1 MSFLLEVLSQGLGYS
16 ILALGVLLTYQVLDY
31 SDLTVEGSFPLGA
44 AVSAILIVNGWNPF
58 AALVAAFIAG
68 VLAGYITGFLHIK
81 FKISS
86 LLSGILVMTGLY
98 SINLIVAG
106 NQSMIALFA
115 YDTIFSYGN
124 TIAASMEGGAA
135 MLIKQW
141 WPVIIL
147 LVLVIGMKLLM
158 DWFLQTKYGFLMRIA
173 GDNPQL
179 IATLG
184 KDIGAIKM
192 TGLAISNGYAA
203 LSGAIISQYIRSFD
217 VQLGAGMI
225 VLGLAS
231 VIMGLTLFKR
241 FKYVGFTTSVIFGA
255 ITYRL
260 AIAAALNAGLPPSYL
275 KLIMS
280 IIFIAVLVLGN
291 GVFGKFFKRSMKE

>member
-1 MSFLLEVLSQGLGYS
+1 MSFLLDVLAQGLGYS
-16 ILALGVLLTYQVLDY
+16 ILAIGVLLTYQVLDY

-44 AVSAILIVNGWNPF
+44 AVSAILITMGWNPF
-58 AALVAAFIAG
+58 LALIMAFIAG
-68 VLAGYITGFLHIK
+68 AIAGYITGILHVK

-86 LLSGILVMTGLY
+86 LLSGILVMTALY

-115 YDTIFSYGN
+115 YDTIFSYGKDLATLTN
-124 TIAASMEGGAA
+124 MPI
-135 MLIKQW
+135 IKEL
-141 WPVIIL
+141 WPVLILIII
-147 LVLVIGMKLLM
+147 VLIMKLLM

-179 IATLG
+179 VTTLG
-184 KDIGAIKM
+184 KDLGAIKLN
-192 TGLAISNGYAA
+192 GLAIGNGYAA
-203 LSGAIISQYIRSFD
+203 LSGAVISQYIRSFD

-231 VIMGLTLFKR
+231 VIMGITLFKR
-241 FKYVGFTTSVIFGA
+241 SKYIGFTTSVIFGA

-260 AIAAALNAGLPPSYL
+260 AIAAALNAGLPPAYL

-280 IIFIAVLVLGN
+280 IIFILVLVLGN

>member
-1 MSFLLEVLSQGLGYS
+1 MSFLLDVLAQGLGYS
-16 ILALGVLLTYQVLDY
+16 MLAIGVLLTYQVLDY

-44 AVSAILIVNGWNPF
+44 AVSAILITMGWNPF
-58 AALVAAFIAG
+58 LVLIMAFIAG
-68 VLAGYITGFLHIK
+68 CIAGYATGILHVK

-115 YDTIFSYGN
+115 YDTIFSYGS
-124 TIAASMEGGAA
+124 TISELFGGAA
-135 MLIKQW
+135 MIKEL
-141 WPVIIL
+141 WPVIVLIAI
-147 LVLVIGMKLLM
+147 VLVMKLLM
-158 DWFLQTKYGFLMRIA
+158 DWFLQSKYGFLMRIA

-179 IATLG
+179 VTTLG
-184 KDIGAIKM
+184 KDLGIIKLN
-192 TGLAISNGYAA
+192 GLAIANGYAA
-203 LSGAIISQYIRSFD
+203 LSGAVISQYIRSFD

-231 VIMGLTLFKR
+231 VIMGITLFKR
-241 FKYVGFTTSVIFGA
+241 SKYIGFTTSVVLGA

-260 AIAAALNAGLPPSYL
+260 AIAAALNAGLPPAYL

-280 IIFIAVLVLGN
+280 VIFIIVLVLGN
-291 GVFGKFFKRSMKE
+291 GAFGKFFKRSMKG

>member
-1 MSFLLEVLSQGLGYS
+1 MSFLLDVLAQGLGYS
-16 ILALGVLLTYQVLDY
+16 ILAIGVLLTYQVLDY

-44 AVSAILIVNGWNPF
+44 AVSAILITMGWNPF
-58 AALVAAFIAG
+58 LVLIMAFIAG
-68 VLAGYITGFLHIK
+68 CIAGYATGILHVK

-115 YDTIFSYGN
+115 YDTIFSYGS
-124 TIAASMEGGAA
+124 TISELFGGAA
-135 MLIKQW
+135 MIKEL
-141 WPVIIL
+141 WPVIVLIAI
-147 LVLVIGMKLLM
+147 VLVMKLLM

-179 IATLG
+179 VTTLG
-184 KDIGAIKM
+184 KDLGIIKLN
-192 TGLAISNGYAA
+192 GLAIANGYAA
-203 LSGAIISQYIRSFD
+203 LSGAVISQYIRSFD

-231 VIMGLTLFKR
+231 VIMGITLFKR
-241 FKYVGFTTSVIFGA
+241 SKYIGFTTSVVLGA

-260 AIAAALNAGLPPSYL
+260 AIAAALNAGLPPAYL

-280 IIFIAVLVLGN
+280 VIFIIVLVLGN
-291 GVFGKFFKRSMKE
+291 GAFGKFFKRSMKG

>member
-1 MSFLLEVLSQGLGYS
+1 MSFLLDVLAQGLGYS
-16 ILALGVLLTYQVLDY
+16 ILAIGVLLTYQVLDY

-44 AVSAILIVNGWNPF
+44 AVSAILITMGWNPF
-58 AALVAAFIAG
+58 LALIMAFIAG
-68 VLAGYITGFLHIK
+68 AIAGYITGILHVK

-86 LLSGILVMTGLY
+86 LLSGILVMTALY

-115 YDTIFSYGN
+115 YDTIFSYGKDLATLTN
-124 TIAASMEGGAA
+124 MPI
-135 MLIKQW
+135 IKEL
-141 WPVIIL
+141 WPVLIL
-147 LVLVIGMKLLM
+147 IVIVLIMKLLM

-179 IATLG
+179 VTTLG
-184 KDIGAIKM
+184 KDLGAIKLN
-192 TGLAISNGYAA
+192 GLAIGNGYAA
-203 LSGAIISQYIRSFD
+203 LSGAVISQYIRSFD

-231 VIMGLTLFKR
+231 VIMGITLFKR
-241 FKYVGFTTSVIFGA
+241 SKYIGFTTSVIFGA

-260 AIAAALNAGLPPSYL
+260 AIAAALNAGLPPAYL

-280 IIFIAVLVLGN
+280 IIFILVLVLGN

>member
-1 MSFLLEVLSQGLGYS
+1 MSFLLDVVAQGLGYS
-16 ILALGVLLTYQVLDY
+16 ILAIGVLLTYQVLDY

-44 AVSAILIVNGWNPF
+44 AVSAILITLGWNPF
-58 AALVAAFIAG
+58 LVLIMAFIAG
-68 VLAGYITGFLHIK
+68 CLAGYATGILHVK

-115 YDTIFSYGN
+115 YDTIFSYGS
-124 TIAASMEGGAA
+124 TISELLGGATI
-135 MLIKQW
+135 IKEL
-141 WPVIIL
+141 WPVI
-147 LVLVIGMKLLM
+147 VLIVIVLIMKLLM

-179 IATLG
+179 VTTLG
-184 KDIGAIKM
+184 KDLGVIKLN
-192 TGLAISNGYAA
+192 GLAIANGYAA
-203 LSGAIISQYIRSFD
+203 LSGAVISQYIRSFD

-231 VIMGLTLFKR
+231 VIMGITLFKR
-241 FKYVGFTTSVIFGA
+241 SKYIGFTTSVVLGA

-260 AIAAALNAGLPPSYL
+260 AIAAALNAGLPPAYL

-280 IIFIAVLVLGN
+280 VIFIIVLVLGN
-291 GVFGKFFKRSMKE
+291 GAFGKFFKRSMKG

>member
-1 MSFLLEVLSQGLGYS
+1 MSFLLDVLAQGLGYS
-16 ILALGVLLTYQVLDY
+16 ILAIGVLLTYQVLDY

-44 AVSAILIVNGWNPF
+44 AVSAILITMGWNPF
-58 AALVAAFIAG
+58 LVLIMAFIAG
-68 VLAGYITGFLHIK
+68 CIAGYATGILHVK

-115 YDTIFSYGN
+115 YDTIFSYGS
-124 TIAASMEGGAA
+124 TISELFGGAA
-135 MLIKQW
+135 MIKEL
-141 WPVIIL
+141 WPVIVLIAI
-147 LVLVIGMKLLM
+147 VLVMKLLM

-179 IATLG
+179 VTTLG
-184 KDIGAIKM
+184 KDLGIIKLN
-192 TGLAISNGYAA
+192 GLAIANGYAA
-203 LSGAIISQYIRSFD
+203 LSGAVISQYIRSFD

-231 VIMGLTLFKR
+231 VIMGITLFKR
-241 FKYVGFTTSVIFGA
+241 SKYIGFTTSVVLGA

-260 AIAAALNAGLPPSYL
+260 SIAAALNAGLPPAYL

-280 IIFIAVLVLGN
+280 VIFIIVLVLGN
-291 GVFGKFFKRSMKE
+291 GAFGKFFKRSMKG

>member
-1 MSFLLEVLSQGLGYS
+1 MSFLLDVLAQGLGYS
-16 ILALGVLLTYQVLDY
+16 ILAIGVLLTYQVLDY

-44 AVSAILIVNGWNPF
+44 AVSAILITMGWNPF
-58 AALVAAFIAG
+58 LALIMAFVAGAI
-68 VLAGYITGFLHIK
+68 AGYITGILHVK

-86 LLSGILVMTGLY
+86 LLSGILVMTALY

-124 TIAASMEGGAA
+124 GFAESFNLPI
-135 MLIKQW
+135 LKQI

-147 LVLVIGMKLLM
+147 IVIVIVMKLLM

-179 IATLG
+179 VTTLG
-184 KDIGAIKM
+184 KDLGAIKLN
-192 TGLAISNGYAA
+192 GLALGNGYAA
-203 LSGAIISQYIRSFD
+203 LSGAVISQYIRSFD

-231 VIMGLTLFKR
+231 VIMGITLFKR
-241 FKYVGFTTSVIFGA
+241 SKYIGFTTSVIFGA

-260 AIAAALNAGLPPSYL
+260 AIAAALNAGLPPAYL

-280 IIFIAVLVLGN
+280 IIFILVLVLGN